1 MNKSEL
7 IDEMA
12 KCAGL
17 TKVDTK
23 RALDAFME
31 VATTTLKKGNP
42 VVIPGFASLKVVHRP
57 AMDRRNVRTGG
68 IVKSPAKNVVKIKA
82 GKTLAEAM
90 N

>member
-12 KCAGL
+12 KCAGF
-17 TKVDTK
+17 TKVDAK
-23 RALDAFME
+23 KAVDAFMT
-31 VATTTLKKGNP
+31 VTTNALKTDKN
-42 VVIPGFASLKVVHRP
+42 VTIPGFLTLKMVHRP
-57 AMDRRNVRTGG
+57 EMDRRNVRTGAT
-68 IVKSPAKNVVKIKA
+68 IKAPAKNVVKIKA

>member
-12 KCAGL
+12 KCASL

-31 VATTTLKKGNP
+31 VTKTTLKKGDP
-42 VVIPGFASLKVVHRP
+42 VLIPGFASLKVVHRP
-57 AMDRRNVRTGG
+57 AMDRRNVRTGAM
-68 IVKSPAKNVVKIKA
+68 IKSPAKNVVKIKA

>member
-12 KCAGL
+12 KKAGL

-23 RALDAFME
+23 KAVDAFIE
-31 VATTTLKKGNP
+31 VTKVALKKEQN
-42 VVIPGFASLKVVHRP
+42 VVIPGFVSLKMVRRP

-68 IVKSPAKNVVKIKA
+68 IVKCPAKNVVKIKA
-82 GKTLAEAM
+82 GKNLADAM